1 MPHRLQ
7 AAHEALAVVL
17 TSITAA
23 IASIAAALAD
33 GPLSAFQ
40 GPAIL
45 DDERARLI
53 CLAGALGGGLL
64 NLGLGMKEGDKPP
77 GIRVMVWKIFG
88 STVTGVVFT
97 PFAVKWLGLTPNTDM
112 LLGVSFLMAIVGVGL
127 LRTLLPL
134 YQRYVAAKLGIE
146 PQDVQVCDT
155 ATPPAP
161 PTPVNPPPVV
171 TTTTQTPKL

>member
-1 MPHRLQ
+1 M
-7 AAHEALAVVL
+7 HEAIAVVI
-17 TSITAA
+17 TTVTAA
-23 IASIAAALAD
+23 IASIAAALAQV
-33 GPLSAFQ
+33 PLPAFQ

-64 NLGLGMKEGDKPP
+64 NLGLGLKEGDKPP

-97 PFAVKWLGLTPNTDM
+97 PFVVKWFGLTPNTDT
-112 LLGVSFLMAIVGVGL
+112 LLGVSFVMAIVGVGL

-134 YQRYVAAKLGIE
+134 YQRYVASKLGLE
-146 PQDVQVCDT
+146 PQDVQVGDIAAPAAPSAPVNQSSVT
-155 ATPPAP
+155 TITTPPKP
-161 PTPVNPPPVV
+161 
-171 TTTTQTPKL
+171 